1 VGIDGDDDIDASSPS
16 DLVVSI
22 VSHENREQSLACI
35 ASLTRRASERY
46 RIEIVVLDNASS
58 DGSVEAVAA
67 TFPDVRLIAQPY
79 RAGFGE
85 NHNAVI
91 RSTSSRYVLVLNDDS
106 EVEVEALEAL
116 IAFLDEHPRIGALGP
131 RLTHELRP
139 NQPSAW
145 HFPTPASCALWAF
158 TLATVRYVQSHTEE
172 TRPVD
177 WLSGSALV
185 LRRDALERAGLFD
198 DQIYM
203 YMEDT
208 DLCRRIWDAGYEV
221 WFHPAVR
228 VLHLGWGST
237 SSIPRRR
244 TNELWRSRVYYW
256 GKHHS
261 VAGRLAARAFDG
273 LRYSLGAVAAGAV
286 RLAPRRFQPRPV
298 VDRREALPQLL
309 WWNAANAFFGVRG
322 PGIRELALAHNV
334 ARARGDVEAAAAD
347 GMVDPSTDLAARRP
361 TVGLA
366 KTLVT
371 HAQVWVSRPDG
382 KTGAP
387 DPGLRVLN
395 YHRVADDRDQLSVG
409 VDRFR
414 HQVELVAASGYE
426 VVDLCSVDLELARS
440 KPLLAFSFDDGCR
453 DVADNALPLLAEY
466 GWPAVVFVVPHAVDR
481 LVEFPWYRRSVH
493 PPLVRWDEMRDLERL
508 GLVRFEP
515 HTLTHQRLPTLSE
528 DDAREEIAGSKAVVE
543 EQLRR
548 PAQIFCYPGGYA
560 APRERALVEA
570 AGFRLAL
577 TCEGGLNGFPLDP
590 LALRRTHVDRY
601 DSAWM
606 FAARLAGATD
616 RSPIGRRTRAVVTV
630 TG

>member
-22 VSHENREQSLACI
+22 VSHENREQLLTCV
-35 ASLTRRASERY
+35 ASLTGRSSERY

-67 TFPDVRLIAQPY
+67 RFPEVRLLAQPY

-91 RSTSSRYVLVLNDDS
+91 TSTSSRYVLVLNDDS

-116 IAFLDEHPRIGALGP
+116 IAYLDEHPQIGALGP

-145 HFPTPASCALWAF
+145 RFPTPASCALWAV
-158 TLATVRYVQSHTEE
+158 TLATVQYTLSHTEE
-172 TRPVD
+172 TRPVG

-185 LRRDALERAGLFD
+185 LRREALERAGLFD

-228 VLHLGWGST
+228 ILHLGWGST

-244 TNELWRSRVYYW
+244 TNELWRSRMYYW

-261 VAGRLAARAFDG
+261 AGGRLAARTFDG
-273 LRYSLGAVAAGAV
+273 LRYSFGAVIAAAV
-286 RLAPRRFQPRPV
+286 RLAPRRFQPRPI

-309 WWNAANAFFGVRG
+309 LWNARNAFFGVRG

-334 ARARGDVEAAAAD
+334 ARARGDVEPATTD
-347 GMVDPSTDLAARRP
+347 GAVDQPTGLAPRRP
-361 TVGLA
+361 TLGVA
-366 KTLVT
+366 KTMVT
-371 HAQVWVSRPDG
+371 HAQVGLSRANG
-382 KTGAP
+382 KAGAP
-387 DPGLRVLN
+387 EPGLRVLN
-395 YHRVADDRDQLSVG
+395 YHRVADDRDQLAIG
-409 VDRFR
+409 VERFR
-414 HQVELVAASGYE
+414 RQLELVARSGYQ
-426 VVDLCSVDLELARS
+426 VVDLTSVDLELARTR
-440 KPLLAFSFDDGCR
+440 PLLVFSFDDGCR
-453 DVADNALPLLAEY
+453 DVVDNALPLLSQH

-515 HTLTHQRLPTLSE
+515 HTLTHPRLPALS
-528 DDAREEIAGSKAVVE
+528 DDEAREEIAGSKAVVE
-543 EQLRR
+543 ERLGR
-548 PAQIFCYPGGYA
+548 PAEIFCYPGGYA
-560 APRERALVEA
+560 APRERALVEE

-577 TCEGGLNGFPLDP
+577 TCEGGLNRVPFDR

-616 RSPIGRRTRAVVTV
+616 RSPIGRRTRAVVTE
-630 TG
+630 TA